1 MVRDGSMPGGRITIF
16 EASALA
22 GGSLDDEVDPNKGV
36 LATWRTHAHDGRLR
50 MHKGSVGAIASLG
63 CAASRPSWI
72 DVLSG
77 TLQDPVAFDPPEESV
92 DVADTTRPWD

>member
-1 MVRDGSMPGGRITIF
+1 MLTTDVYECTRDLLGT
-16 EASALA
+16 
-22 GGSLDDEVDPNKGV
+22 
-36 LATWRTHAHDGRLR
+36 
-50 MHKGSVGAIASLG
+50 IASLG
-63 CAASRPSWI
+63 CAASRPSRI